1 MTTTGTTVVT
11 VEINDGKATIAD
23 IREALDTLEREGI
36 PETFEVEI
44 QQWVDR
50 DDSDGS
56 INYADRPRTH
66 RMTIEASRAT
76 R

>member
-1 MTTTGTTVVT
+1 MNTTGTTVVT

-36 PETFEVEI
+36 PETSEVDVS
-44 QQWVDR
+44 QWVDR
-50 DDSDGS
+50 DDSDTS
-56 INYADRPRTH
+56 IDYADRPRRH